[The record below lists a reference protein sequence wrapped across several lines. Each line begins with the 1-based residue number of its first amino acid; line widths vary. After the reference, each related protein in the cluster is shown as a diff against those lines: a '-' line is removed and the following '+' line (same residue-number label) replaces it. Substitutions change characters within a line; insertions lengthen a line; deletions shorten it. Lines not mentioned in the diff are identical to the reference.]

1 MYDRYDRVERQQG
14 ETIEQASERKKTW
27 SECQDFD
34 DVYNVIL
41 NKIKRGENEKFR
53 RDSNL

>member
-1 MYDRYDRVERQQG
+1 MNPPRENMYDRYDRVERQQG

-41 NKIKRGENEKFR
+41 QKIKRGGK
-53 RDSNL
+53 